1 MKKPIF
7 KNYLTIVFVMLFS
20 VTAFAQKFTTHSV
33 KKGETLEG
41 ISQQYKV
48 TPESIVALNRE
59 IKGLSEL
66 KSSTIL
72 VIPLD
77 AKASEVKDVVVTK
90 SKSSSENVIVV
101 QEEPTGFETYKVKKK
116 DNLYRLS
123 EKFNVSQD
131 AIKRYNKE
139 LYSVQLKKGMYIK
152 IPKYKKII
160 AEENPFDSGDF
171 ENYTV
176 KPKETRWSIVSK
188 YGITMDSLL
197 VLNPD
202 LSHENT
208 YVAAGQVLLLPK
220 LAGSSTENQTT
231 QLYTSYVVPAKKGF
245 YSLEKE
251 FGATEAEIK
260 ALNPEVKERGLQE
273 GMEIR
278 IPKKKADPTAVN
290 TDNFIFYEVK
300 KGETEYSLTRKL
312 GVKYKELLALN
323 PDLESGFKTGMVLKL
338 PKNSEGDFEV
348 KNSLVIENVNLINSM
363 NLSTK
368 PNLVLMLPFRL
379 DLIDV
384 NQKEAAVNSINK
396 RKDANYSLGLY
407 SGALVAIDSINK
419 LGLSVNVSVLDN
431 EKSVSKTKQL
441 LMNSAVKNADVII
454 GPLDAASLQEVA
466 VRVGAKQIPVVAPLP
481 AKTDVSLSNVFYS
494 IPSDEV
500 LRNHIFSFIKEN
512 RTTQNIVV
520 INDAAHATVKNLI
533 VQEFP
538 DAKSLLLDEKFAMKN
553 KILALLSSKEEN
565 WVFLESDMQNTVN
578 SVVSVLNASINDRI
592 KIRLFTTNKGKTFDG
607 DKINH
612 THLSNLSFT
621 YPSIEGDEK
630 YDSFEKAYK
639 RKFSGK
645 TPDKFAR
652 RGFDLT
658 FDVLL
663 KLAFKQDLFEA
674 SKFVGETT
682 YSANK
687 FDYQNKGASGFYNN
701 SSYIM
706 AYDNMW
712 IKEIKD

>member
-7 KNYLTIVFVMLFS
+7 KNYLTIVILMLFS

-33 KKGETLEG
+33 KKGETLES

-66 KSSTIL
+66 KASTIL

-77 AKASEVKDVVVTK
+77 AKASEVKDVVVKKNK
-90 SKSSSENVIVV
+90 SGSKNVIIV
-101 QEEPTGFETYKVKKK
+101 QEEPIGFETYKVKKK

-139 LYSVQLKKGMYIK
+139 LYSVQLKKGMEIE
-152 IPKYKKII
+152 IPKYKKVI
-160 AEENPFDSGDF
+160 AEENPFDNGDF
-171 ENYTV
+171 EMYTV

-202 LSHENT
+202 LSNENT
-208 YVAAGQVLLLPK
+208 YIASGQTLRLPK

-231 QLYTSYVVPAKKGF
+231 QLYISYVVPAKKGF

-278 IPKKKADPTAVN
+278 IPKKKADKNAIN

-312 GVKYKELLALN
+312 GVKYKELLHLN
-323 PDLESGFKTGMVLKL
+323 PDLESGFKAGMVLKL

-348 KNSLVIENVNLINSM
+348 KNSLVIENVNLINAM
-363 NLSTK
+363 DLSTK

-384 NQKEAAVNSINK
+384 NQKETAVSSINK

-407 SGALVAIDSINK
+407 SGALVALDSIKK

-431 EKSVSKTKQL
+431 EKSVTKTKQL
-441 LMNSAVKNADVII
+441 LMSSEVKNADVII
-454 GPLDAASLQEVA
+454 GPLDSSSLQEVA
-466 VRVGAKQIPVVAPLP
+466 VRVGAKQIPVIAPLP
-481 AKTDVSLSNVFYS
+481 AKTEVSLSNVFYS
-494 IPSDEV
+494 VPSDEI
-500 LRNHIFSFIKEN
+500 LRNRIFSFVKKNI
-512 RTTQNIVV
+512 TSQNVVV
-520 INDAAHATVKNLI
+520 INDAEHVATKNLI

-538 DAKSLLLDEKFAMKN
+538 GAKSLLLDEKFAMKN

-565 WVFLESDMQNTVN
+565 WVFLESDQLNTIN
-578 SVVSVLNASINDRI
+578 SVVSVLNASTTDKI
-592 KIRLFTTNKGKTFDG
+592 KIKLFTTNKGKSFDG

-621 YPSIEGDEK
+621 YPSIEGDDN

-663 KLAFKQDLFEA
+663 KLAYKQNLFEA
-674 SKFVGETT
+674 SKFIGETT
-682 YSANK
+682 YSANR
-687 FDYQNKGASGFYNN
+687 FDYENKGTSGFYNIGC
-701 SSYIM
+701 YIM
-706 AYDNMW
+706 AYEDMW
-712 IKEIKD
+712 IKEIE